1 MADADDGQGFTVGL
15 EVLPGAGR
23 GAADDELEAE
33 AAAAAAGGGVPPGLV
48 GEGALLVLG
57 VEGGD
62 RGEVDLVVEEQHG
75 CVVAEE

>member
-33 AAAAAAGGGVPPGLV
+33 AAAAGGGVPPGLV

-75 CVVAEE
+75 CVVTEE